1 MASGSSSGQSGF
13 RLGRSKKNPGVL
25 DQIGK
30 FFGGDKKRKG
40 KGSFRGA
47 LSASPQRAAHS
58 SPRRKGDQSAV
69 AHFFRSIVSPAP
81 PKSRGDQKTHGSSKG
96 QKGRPADGQGT
107 LTKIFKM
114 THLKPGLPCP
124 APPRPTLPCPALPCP
139 APPRPGSG

>member
-1 MASGSSSGQSGF
+1 MASGGSSGQSGF

-47 LSASPQRAAHS
+47 LSASPQRATHS

-69 AHFFRSIVSPAP
+69 AHFFRSIVSTLFLSVSFP
-81 PKSRGDQKTHGSSKG
+81 PVSLSLSLSLSVSL
-96 QKGRPADGQGT
+96 PEPC
-107 LTKIFKM
+107 KM
-114 THLKPGLPCP
+114 TSS
-124 APPRPTLPCPALPCP
+124 RPQMCMCRHKRLETDSM
-139 APPRPGSG
+139 RMV

>member
-13 RLGRSKKNPGVL
+13 RLGRSKKSPGVL

-58 SPRRKGDQSAV
+58 SPRRRGDGSSV
-69 AHFFRSIVSPAP
+69 AQFFRSIVSPAP
-81 PKSRGDQKTHGSSKG
+81 PKSRGAQKTHGAGKT
-96 QKGRPADGQGT
+96 QKGRSSDGQGT

-114 THLKPGLPCP
+114 GGARAASP
-124 APPRPTLPCPALPCP
+124 AKR
-139 APPRPGSG
+139 

>member
-13 RLGRSKKNPGVL
+13 RLGRSKKSPGVL

-58 SPRRKGDQSAV
+58 SPRRRGDGSSV
-69 AHFFRSIVSPAP
+69 AQFFRSIVSPAP
-81 PKSRGDQKTHGSSKG
+81 PKSRWRVLTAKLGLGAQKTHGAGKT
-96 QKGRPADGQGT
+96 QKGRSSDGQGT

-114 THLKPGLPCP
+114 GGARAASP
-124 APPRPTLPCPALPCP
+124 AKR
-139 APPRPGSG
+139 